1 MPAHLE
7 LIIFGLLVAVAG
19 FALLAHLARMP
30 YPIFLVIGGLALSL
44 VPGLPAIE
52 LPPELVLLIF
62 LPPLLYTAAFFSSPH
77 DLKAQL
83 RPIGLLAIGLVLL
96 TTVTVAVVGHLVIGL
111 PWPVAFV
118 LGVVVSPTDPVA
130 VAATAQRLRLPHN
143 VVTILEGE
151 SLINDGTALAFYRTA
166 VAAVVAGSFSI
177 FEAGSDFVVSAI
189 GGAVVGLSV
198 GWVISYVRTR
208 VGDPLVETTIALFTG
223 YAAYLPAEELGAS
236 GVLAVVTAGI
246 YLGLQS
252 PKMTEPRNRLQV
264 FEVLWVMDF
273 LLNSLLF
280 ILIGLQLP
288 TILGELSNESPVTLI
303 LYAVLVS
310 SVVVGTRLVW
320 AFPMAY
326 LPRRLSRHIRARNP
340 FPPWQQVTFVA
351 YAGMRGAVSLA
362 AALSLP
368 LTTGSGEP
376 FPGRD
381 LIIFLT
387 FCVILV
393 TLVLQG
399 LSLPFLVRRLG
410 LDSDVEE
417 ENEENEARLRVK
429 EAVLEKIEELEG
441 EEWVRED
448 TAQRLREL
456 YEHRRRRFFARY
468 TGHPQNEEEDEPED
482 RFAAYQ
488 RFTQELLSAE
498 REELIRLR
506 DEGRIS
512 DRVRRRIERDLDL
525 EEAQQEI

>member
-189 GGAVVGLSV
+189 GGAVVG
-198 GWVISYVRTR
+198 
-208 VGDPLVETTIALFTG
+208 
-223 YAAYLPAEELGAS
+223 
-236 GVLAVVTAGI
+236 
-246 YLGLQS
+246 
-252 PKMTEPRNRLQV
+252 
-264 FEVLWVMDF
+264 
-273 LLNSLLF
+273 
-280 ILIGLQLP
+280 
-288 TILGELSNESPVTLI
+288 
-303 LYAVLVS
+303 
-310 SVVVGTRLVW
+310 
-320 AFPMAY
+320 
-326 LPRRLSRHIRARNP
+326 
-340 FPPWQQVTFVA
+340 
-351 YAGMRGAVSLA
+351 
-362 AALSLP
+362 
-368 LTTGSGEP
+368 
-376 FPGRD
+376 
-381 LIIFLT
+381 
-387 FCVILV
+387 
-393 TLVLQG
+393 
-399 LSLPFLVRRLG
+399 
-410 LDSDVEE
+410 
-417 ENEENEARLRVK
+417 
-429 EAVLEKIEELEG
+429 
-441 EEWVRED
+441 
-448 TAQRLREL
+448 
-456 YEHRRRRFFARY
+456 
-468 TGHPQNEEEDEPED
+468 
-482 RFAAYQ
+482 
-488 RFTQELLSAE
+488 
-498 REELIRLR
+498 
-506 DEGRIS
+506 
-512 DRVRRRIERDLDL
+512 
-525 EEAQQEI
+525 

>member
-1 MPAHLE
+1 
-7 LIIFGLLVAVAG
+7 
-19 FALLAHLARMP
+19 
-30 YPIFLVIGGLALSL
+30 
-44 VPGLPAIE
+44 
-52 LPPELVLLIF
+52 
-62 LPPLLYTAAFFSSPH
+62 
-77 DLKAQL
+77 
-83 RPIGLLAIGLVLL
+83 
-96 TTVTVAVVGHLVIGL
+96 
-111 PWPVAFV
+111 
-118 LGVVVSPTDPVA
+118 
-130 VAATAQRLRLPHN
+130 
-143 VVTILEGE
+143 
-151 SLINDGTALAFYRTA
+151 
-166 VAAVVAGSFSI
+166 
-177 FEAGSDFVVSAI
+177 
-189 GGAVVGLSV
+189 
-198 GWVISYVRTR
+198 
-208 VGDPLVETTIALFTG
+208 
-223 YAAYLPAEELGAS
+223 
-236 GVLAVVTAGI
+236 
-246 YLGLQS
+246 
-252 PKMTEPRNRLQV
+252 MTEPRNRLQV

-280 ILIGLQLP
+280 ILVGLQLP
-288 TILGELSNESPVTLI
+288 TIFGQLSSESPGTLV

-320 AFPMAY
+320 GFPMAY
-326 LPRRLSRHIRARNP
+326 LPRRLSRRIRERNP
-340 FPPWQQVTFVA
+340 FPPWQQVTFVS

-399 LSLPFLVRRLG
+399 LSLPFLIRRLG
-410 LDSDVEE
+410 LDRDVEE
-417 ENEENEARLRVK
+417 DNEENEARLRVK

-441 EEWVRED
+441 EEWVRKD

-456 YEHRRRRFFARY
+456 YEYRRRRFFARH
-468 TGHPQNEEEDEPED
+468 TGQPQNDEEDEPED

-498 REELIRLR
+498 REELVRLR